1 MCVTVSLCQHFR
13 AKGHAAVMVKG
24 EETLASC
31 ALSLEASAQNTTL
44 DRTQQS
50 CDNEPGNLTLP
61 KGGVCRRG
69 SEPPMKSNLI
79 CLNKQYSL

>member
-1 MCVTVSLCQHFR
+1 M
-13 AKGHAAVMVKG
+13 HAAVMVKG

-31 ALSLEASAQNTTL
+31 ALALEASVQNTAL

-50 CDNEPGNLTLP
+50 CDNEPGSLTLP

-69 SEPPMKSNLI
+69 SEPHMKSNQI
-79 CLNKQYSL
+79 